1 MTLPLAALLLALAPS
16 APAAHATR
24 TAQAPKVDGHLG
36 DAAWASAP
44 PITDFVQH
52 YPKGDAAPAERTKLR
67 ILYDDEALYF
77 AFDCEQVRS
86 PIIERLTRRDRDVE
100 TEWASVRIDPK
111 NEGKVALTFSVSVA
125 GVLADAL
132 ITEPANWHME
142 WDEIWEARTAR
153 TATGWTAEFRIPF
166 RVLRF
171 DASDL
176 EAGWSIQA
184 SRYIAQEQEVDMWP
198 ALPRD
203 VGNPLIYFGRLEG
216 LQGIKPGGVVELRP
230 FVTGQVRRLDTTDQT
245 SASGYDA
252 RAAAGLD
259 AKVHL
264 TPDLTLDLALLPDFG
279 QVEAD
284 QVILNLTNY
293 ETFLPEKRPLFL
305 EGADVFAFPLQI
317 FYSRRVGIA
326 PTVPTLQQG
335 DMTTAGE
342 KLVNLPEPAT
352 IYGAAKVVGRVA
364 RSWTVGALAA
374 VTGRNQVVVDRAGVR
389 ENRVLA
395 PVTTQ
400 TALRLKRDW
409 AGTGH
414 IGLMATGATTFESA
428 VNPAAPLPVCPA
440 TGLAAPSGQRCFRDS
455 YVAGL
460 DALWRSPSGD
470 YVASAA
476 LIGSLVLGGETTQL
490 DGTKIRSGD
499 HAPGGWLR
507 LAKDGGKHLLAS
519 LSYQGAGRRLDYN
532 DLGYMQRQ
540 NLHEVIATV
549 GYRTLEPGALTLET
563 NSELKVTQR
572 RSLSGLDLGQIYT
585 LSTFARLSSFWRLW
599 AAADAAPRR
608 FDDRE
613 LGNGTALERGG
624 YLGGRAGFETDQKRA
639 AVLSLEGQAQVI
651 AGGAQMVSATG
662 SLTLVPLPQ
671 FELVLE
677 PQIVWS
683 TGEFRYAGQDKMAPT
698 PTETTPVFG
707 KLKAMSVGAILRANY
722 TFAPH
727 LSLQAYAQGYLASGH
742 FDDLRTITVAP
753 GTKVTRDA
761 LAAAPTTM
769 ADAAYLPKPDFEQA
783 ALNVNVVFRWEYR
796 PGSTLFLVYTRSQMP
811 DILSFSQ
818 PAMLQPSALGRR
830 ASSDVIMLKLT
841 YWWAS

>member
-1 MTLPLAALLLALAPS
+1 LTLPLAALLLALAPS

-24 TAQAPKVDGHLG
+24 TAQAPQIDGRLG
-36 DAAWASAP
+36 DAAWKTAP

-52 YPKGDAAPAERTKLR
+52 YPKGDAATSERTTLR

-153 TATGWTAEFRIPF
+153 SATGWTAELRIPF

-184 SRYIAQEQEVDMWP
+184 SRYVAQEQEVDMWP

-203 VGNPLIYFGRLEG
+203 VGNPLVYFGRLDG
-216 LQGIKPGGVVELRP
+216 LQGIKPGGVLELRP
-230 FVTGQVRRLDTTDQT
+230 FVTGQVRRLDPTDRT

-252 RAAAGLD
+252 RAALGLD

-264 TPDLTLDLALLPDFG
+264 TPALTLDVALLPDFG

-305 EGADVFAFPLQI
+305 EGADVFAFPLQV

-326 PTVPTLQQG
+326 PTLPTLRSADAVNG
-335 DMTTAGE
+335 TTGE
-342 KLVNLPEPAT
+342 RLVNLPEPAP
-352 IYGAAKVVGRVA
+352 IYSAAKVVGRIA

-374 VTGRNQVVVDRAGVR
+374 VTGRNQVTIEDGAMRV
-389 ENRVLA
+389 NRVLA

-414 IGLMATGATTFESA
+414 VGLMATGATTFDGSSNATACPSA
-428 VNPAAPLPVCPA
+428 NVTPVN
-440 TGLAAPSGQRCFRDS
+440 GRCFRDS
-455 YVAGL
+455 YVAGV

-470 YVASAA
+470 YVANGA
-476 LIGSLVLGGETTQL
+476 LIGSLVHGGPNTRQL
-490 DGTKIRSGD
+490 DGTIIGPGAY
-499 HAPGGWLR
+499 APGGWLR

-540 NLHEVIATV
+540 NLHELTGAV
-549 GYRTLEPGALTLET
+549 GYRTLDPGTLTLET
-563 NSELKVTQR
+563 STELKVTQR
-572 RSLSGLDLGQIYT
+572 RSLSGLDLGQVYS

-613 LGNGTALERGG
+613 VGNGTALERGG
-624 YLGGRAGFETDQKRA
+624 YLGGRAGFESDQKRA
-639 AVLSLEGQAQVI
+639 VVVSVEGQAQAI
-651 AGGAQMVSATG
+651 QGGAQMVSATG
-662 SLTLVPLPQ
+662 SLTLIPLPQ

-683 TGEFRYAGQDKMAPT
+683 AGEFRYTGIS
-698 PTETTPVFG
+698 ENVYG
-707 KLKAMSVGAILRANY
+707 KLEATSVGAILRANY

-727 LSLQAYAQGYLASGH
+727 LSLQAYAQGYLAAGR
-742 FDDLRTITVAP
+742 FEDLHQLAAP
-753 GTKVTRDA
+753 ANQKVTREA
-761 LAAAPTTM
+761 LAMAPTFPTPTTG
-769 ADAAYLPKPDFEQA
+769 ATTPDFEQA
-783 ALNVNVVFRWEYR
+783 ALNVNVVFRWEYL

-811 DILSFSQ
+811 EILLAPP

>member
-1 MTLPLAALLLALAPS
+1 LTLPLAALLVALTPS

-24 TAQAPKVDGHLG
+24 AAHAPTVDGRL
-36 DAAWASAP
+36 DEAVWATAR
-44 PITDFVQH
+44 PIADFVQH
-52 YPKGDAAPAERTKLR
+52 YPTGDAPPSERTTMR
-67 ILYDDEALYF
+67 ILYDEEALYVG
-77 AFDCEQVRS
+77 FDCQHARS

-100 TEWASVRIDPK
+100 TEWASVRFDPK
-111 NEGKVALTFSVSVA
+111 NEGKVAPTFSVSVA

-132 ITEPANWHME
+132 ITEPQTWHME

-171 DASDL
+171 DANEL
-176 EAGWSIQA
+176 ANGWAVQA
-184 SRYIAQEQEVDMWP
+184 SRYIAQAQEVDMWP

-216 LQGIKPGGVVELRP
+216 LEGIKPGGRLELRP
-230 FVTGQVRRLDTTDQT
+230 FVTGQLRRLDATEQT

-259 AKVHL
+259 AKLHL
-264 TPDLTLDLALLPDFG
+264 TPDLTLDFALLPDFG

-326 PTVPTLQQG
+326 PTAPTLRS
-335 DMTTAGE
+335 DATTTE
-342 KLVNLPEPAT
+342 KLVNLPDPAP
-352 IYGAAKVVGRVA
+352 IYSAAKVVGRIA
-364 RSWTVGALAA
+364 RRWTVGALAA
-374 VTGRNQVVVDRAGVR
+374 VTGRNQVTVDNGATRQ
-389 ENRVLA
+389 NRTIA
-395 PVTTQ
+395 PVTAQ

-414 IGLMATGATTFESA
+414 VGLMATGATTFDGGMSA
-428 VNPAAPLPVCPA
+428 ASPCPDGTPAPA
-440 TGLAAPSGQRCFRDS
+440 GQRCFRDS

-470 YVASAA
+470 YVASGA
-476 LIGSLVLGGETTQL
+476 LIGSLVRGGKDTTQL
-490 DGTKIRSGD
+490 DGTVIGPGAQ
-499 HAPGGWLR
+499 APGGWLR

-519 LSYQGAGRRLDYN
+519 LSYLGAGRRLDYN

-540 NLHEVIATV
+540 NLHEIGASV
-549 GYRTLEPGALTLET
+549 GYRTLEPGTLTLET
-563 NSELKVTQR
+563 STELKVTQR
-572 RSLSGLDLGQIYT
+572 RSLSGLDLGQVYA
-585 LSTFARLSSFWRLW
+585 LSTFARLQSFWRLW
-599 AAADAAPRR
+599 ATAEAAPRR

-613 LGNGTALERGG
+613 VGDGTALERGA
-624 YLGGRAGFETDQKRA
+624 YVGGRAGFETDQKRA
-639 AVLSLEGQAQVI
+639 VVVSLEGQAQAI

-662 SLTLVPLPQ
+662 SVTLVPLPQ
-671 FELVLE
+671 LELALE

-683 TGEFRYAGQDKMAPT
+683 AGEFRYTRVDD
-698 PTETTPVFG
+698 VYG
-707 KLKAMSVGAILRANY
+707 KLDATSVGAILRANY

-727 LSLQAYAQGYLASGH
+727 VSLQAYAQGYLAAGR
-742 FDDLRTITVAP
+742 FADLRALPTVP
-753 GTKVTRDA
+753 GQKVTRDA
-761 LAAAPTTM
+761 LALAPPGTPTTN
-769 ADAAYLPKPDFEQA
+769 PDFEQA
-783 ALNVNVVFRWEYR
+783 ALNVNVVFRWEYL
-796 PGSTLFLVYTRSQMP
+796 PGSTLFLVYTRSQLP
-811 DILSFSQ
+811 NVLLNPNE
-818 PAMLQPSALGRR
+818 PAMLQPSSWGRR
-830 ASSDVIMLKLT
+830 AASDVIMLKLT

>member
-1 MTLPLAALLLALAPS
+1 MTLPLAALFLALVPS

-24 TAQAPKVDGHLG
+24 TAQAPQIDGHLG

-52 YPKGDAAPAERTKLR
+52 YPKGDAATSERTKLR

-132 ITEPANWHME
+132 ITEPATWHME
-142 WDEIWEARTAR
+142 WDEIWEGRTAR
-153 TATGWTAEFRIPF
+153 TATGWTAELRIPF

-184 SRYIAQEQEVDMWP
+184 SRYVAQEQEVDMWP

-203 VGNPLIYFGRLEG
+203 VGNPLIYFGRLDG
-216 LQGIKPGGVVELRP
+216 LQGIKPGGVLELRP
-230 FVTGQVRRLDTTDQT
+230 FVTGQVRRLDATEQT

-252 RAAAGLD
+252 RAALGLD

-264 TPDLTLDLALLPDFG
+264 TPALTLDVALLPDFG

-305 EGADVFAFPLQI
+305 EGADVFAFPLQV
-317 FYSRRVGIA
+317 FYSRRVGLA
-326 PTVPTLQQG
+326 PTVPTLKS
-335 DMTTAGE
+335 DATNTE
-342 KLVNLPEPAT
+342 LLVNLPEPAP
-352 IYGAAKVVGRVA
+352 IYWAAKVVGRVA

-374 VTGRNQVVVDRAGVR
+374 VTGRNQVTIENGAMRT
-389 ENRVLA
+389 NRVLA

-409 AGTGH
+409 AGAGH
-414 IGLMATGATTFESA
+414 IGLIATGSTTLDGSTPVVTECPSSLATP
-428 VNPAAPLPVCPA
+428 VN
-440 TGLAAPSGQRCFRDS
+440 GRCFRDS
-455 YVAGL
+455 YVGGV

-470 YVASAA
+470 YVANGA
-476 LIGSLVLGGETTQL
+476 LIGSLVHGGPVTQQL
-490 DGTKIRSGD
+490 DGTKIGPGAY
-499 HAPGGWLR
+499 APGGWLR
-507 LAKDGGKHLLAS
+507 LAKEGGKHLLAS
-519 LSYQGAGRRLDYN
+519 VSYQGAGRQLDYN

-540 NLHEVIATV
+540 NLHELIGTV
-549 GYRTLEPGALTLET
+549 GYRTIAPGALTLET
-563 NSELKVTQR
+563 NTELKVTQK
-572 RSLSGLDLGQIYT
+572 RSLSGLDLGQVYT
-585 LSTFARLSSFWRLW
+585 LSTFARLNNFWRLW
-599 AAADAAPRR
+599 AAADVAPRR

-613 LGNGTALERGG
+613 VGNGTALERGG
-624 YLGGRAGFETDQKRA
+624 YGGGRAGFETDQKRA
-639 AVLSLEGQAQVI
+639 FVLSLEGQAQAI
-651 AGGAQMVSATG
+651 QGGAQMVSATG
-662 SLTLVPLPQ
+662 SLTLIPLPQ
-671 FELVLE
+671 FELALE

-683 TGEFRYAGQDKMAPT
+683 SGELRFAGITD
-698 PTETTPVFG
+698 VYG
-707 KLKAMSVGAILRANY
+707 KLEATSVGAILRANY

-727 LSLQAYAQGYLASGH
+727 VSLQAYAQGYLAAGN
-742 FDDLRTITVAP
+742 FQDLRQLPTPADQ
-753 GTKVTRDA
+753 KVTRAA
-761 LAAAPTTM
+761 LAAAPGYPTPTT
-769 ADAAYLPKPDFEQA
+769 AATTPDFEQA
-783 ALNVNVVFRWEYR
+783 ALNVNVVFRWEYL

-811 DILSFSQ
+811 DILNAAP
-818 PAMLQPSALGRR
+818 PAMLRPSQLGQR